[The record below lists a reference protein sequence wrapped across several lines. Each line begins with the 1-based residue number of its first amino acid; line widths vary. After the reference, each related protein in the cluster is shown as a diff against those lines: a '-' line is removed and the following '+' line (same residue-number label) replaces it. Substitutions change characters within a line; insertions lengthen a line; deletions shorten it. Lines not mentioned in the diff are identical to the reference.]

1 VPRPRL
7 DTALVRGVGH
17 SLTLVSAPAG
27 SGKTVAVSAWVAGRA
42 ARADPDAAIGWVS
55 FEAGDDR
62 PSIFWPLIL
71 ACLGRQGLRLPAE
84 AAGAGRGSRQLLSAL
99 GAEIAA
105 LDAPLTLVL
114 DGYEVADHQLAAG
127 LEFLLAHSGGRLS
140 LVIISRA
147 DPTLPLQRLSL
158 SEDLTQVRFADL
170 AWTRT
175 ETEQLLARSRIQLRP
190 ESVEALVARV
200 GGWTAGLRFAAM
212 ILEHSPDPDADAARI
227 NGASGNIAEY
237 LMSEILAAQPDEV
250 RDVLLRTS
258 VVDTLQPGLI
268 EEIGGRSA
276 ARTLAGLSH
285 ANVLVEEVACA
296 PGWYRYHPFF
306 RELLCAELAYA
317 SPTRLASL
325 QRRASRWYAE
335 RGVVAEIAEDAGP
348 IGALRVRPSGAEPDG
363 VADRATADGTRP
375 ARPAPAR
382 PVPARPQPV
391 PDGYVVEPLTRK
403 EREVLGLLSELLS
416 TEEIA
421 AAMFVSVNTVRTH
434 VRNILRKLAVNRR
447 NEAVRRARAL
457 DLLGS

>member
-1 VPRPRL
+1 M
-7 DTALVRGVGH
+7 RGVGRP
-17 SLTLVSAPAG
+17 LTLVSAPAG
-27 SGKTVAVSAWVAGRA
+27 SGKTVAVSAWVAGRS
-42 ARADPDAAIGWVS
+42 ARAGPNPTIGWVT

-71 ACLGRQGLRLPAE
+71 ACLARQGLRLPAE
-84 AAGAGRGSRQLLSAL
+84 VAGAGRGTRQLLSAL

-105 LDAPLTLVL
+105 VDAPLTLVL

-158 SEDLTQVRFADL
+158 SEGLTQVRFADL
-170 AWTRT
+170 AWTRS
-175 ETEQLLARSRIQLRP
+175 ETEQLLARAHIHLRP
-190 ESVEALVARV
+190 GSLEALVARI

-212 ILEHSPDPDADAARI
+212 ILEHSADPDADAARI
-227 NGASGNIAEY
+227 NGATGNIAEY

-268 EEIGGRSA
+268 EEIGGQSA

-317 SPTRLASL
+317 SPARLASL

-335 RGVVAEIAEDAGP
+335 RGVVAEVVEDAGP
-348 IGALRVRPSGAEPDG
+348 VGALRVRPSGAEPDG
-363 VADRATADGTRP
+363 PADRATAG
-375 ARPAPAR
+375 PAR
-382 PVPARPQPV
+382 PVPARPHPV
-391 PDGYVVEPLTRK
+391 PDGCVVEPLTRK

-434 VRNILRKLAVNRR
+434 VRNILRKLAVSRR